1 MIKFFLIKL
10 MNCFINSIQL
20 SYLSNSIS
28 TCNRSSGLIFYDK
41 KAFYGNNFRLKS
53 ILTNTLKVGIQSK
66 SRKQCNT
73 WVALLGPGG
82 GFLGVGTS
90 ELLVIGIVAWAV
102 LGPKRLYQLAKDI
115 GKISGE
121 IKNVADEARQTFQ
134 QAVDTDGGNFLDQ
147 NFKESA
153 SEKKTV
159 RKKKEDLDTIFK
171 KEIGSL
177 EKK

>member
-1 MIKFFLIKL
+1 
-10 MNCFINSIQL
+10 MNCFINPIHL
-20 SYLSNSIS
+20 SYSTNSIS
-28 TCNRSSGLIFYDK
+28 TCNKNSGLIFYGK
-41 KAFYGNNFRLKS
+41 KAFYGSNLRFKS
-53 ILTNTLKVGIQSK
+53 IFTDKLKVGNQSK

-134 QAVDTDGGNFLDQ
+134 QAVDTDGGDFLEQ
-147 NFKESA
+147 NFKGST

-159 RKKKEDLDTIFK
+159 GKKKEDLDAIFK
-171 KEIGSL
+171 KEIGNL